1 MVMELIRAT
10 SPELGGFSFL
20 ILSQAA
26 TGLPAVGQSLA
37 PLSPTNHCSLF
48 LNNTLNVVNDP

>member
-20 ILSQAA
+20 RLQQA
-26 TGLPAVGQSLA
+26 GSLPTEGQ
-37 PLSPTNHCSLF
+37 
-48 LNNTLNVVNDP
+48 

>member
-20 ILSQAA
+20 RDSEQAG
-26 TGLPAVGQSLA
+26 GLLTEGQ
-37 PLSPTNHCSLF
+37 
-48 LNNTLNVVNDP
+48 